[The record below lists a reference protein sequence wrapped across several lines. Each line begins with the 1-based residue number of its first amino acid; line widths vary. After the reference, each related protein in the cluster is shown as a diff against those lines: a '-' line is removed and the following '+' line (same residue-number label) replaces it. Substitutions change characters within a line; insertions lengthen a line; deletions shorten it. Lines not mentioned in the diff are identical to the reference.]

1 MKITKT
7 QLRKLIKEAII
18 VEKMDVDWHQDDSG
32 KHPHGWYLMIDG
44 EEVGRDDAYDMMNN
58 ARSEGY
64 DELAQ
69 AIESAAK
76 DAEENEQL
84 Y

>member
-18 VEKMDVDWHQDDSG
+18 VEMMDVDWHQDDSG
-32 KHPHGWYLMIDG
+32 KHPYGWYLMIDG

-69 AIESAAK
+69 AIESADK